1 MFAVSSYAA
10 LAPKLHQRRRPIR
23 WKSLQRILLD
33 GQYITGI
40 HSSNIFG
47 KSCTGPPNQRFRTT
61 ARPLWRDSQ
70 ASQTS
75 TLLAERE
82 WFERPGDRG
91 VQDRSECSWSLRC
104 GLSQIPSGYVDTDLY
119 NETLFDVHAIA
130 LIQAIDFYMDEERS
144 VEREEIIRLS
154 NDRVSPSAEVNNK
167 LMAYIREAQS
177 EFVPLTTQNANSS
190 DVILP
195 D

>member
-1 MFAVSSYAA
+1 
-10 LAPKLHQRRRPIR
+10 
-23 WKSLQRILLD
+23 
-33 GQYITGI
+33 
-40 HSSNIFG
+40 
-47 KSCTGPPNQRFRTT
+47 
-61 ARPLWRDSQ
+61 
-70 ASQTS
+70 
-75 TLLAERE
+75 
-82 WFERPGDRG
+82 
-91 VQDRSECSWSLRC
+91 
-104 GLSQIPSGYVDTDLY
+104 
-119 NETLFDVHAIA
+119 VHAIA